1 MPDPGKIAMLAG
13 LEEGRVRRWLDAG
26 LFERVTPRTEDWVA
40 RAHVLSQL
48 ERAGVPLAILQAADH
63 EDVLARAYIFEF
75 LQVAREGQ
83 HSFREL
89 SEASALD
96 EQLLLRICDALGID
110 DPSVFSDAEAAL
122 LQALGEAIGE
132 GLPVGMALELCEV
145 WGNQMRF
152 IAHAEV
158 MSYDVNLARPRI
170 GGTGS
175 PLKAAAQLAPLTRAM
190 LRASDLFPQPLHRRH
205 LLQAIELVTD
215 TDLAATASLA
225 EGLAP
230 GEVMTAIGFVDLT
243 GYTAITQDEGDRQAL
258 AYARRLE
265 ALVREA
271 SHAHDM
277 RIVKRL
283 GDGFMLASPSC
294 TELLSGL
301 LYVVR
306 AAEERDDMPAAR
318 AGVAY
323 GRAVSRGGDYFG
335 HTVNLAAR
343 VLDQAEP
350 SEVLVSEDCVQEA
363 GAGPFGFHEPR
374 DAKLKGIREPVR
386 IWRAES
392 LSSGPPTAARQ
403 D

>member
-1 MPDPGKIAMLAG
+1 
-13 LEEGRVRRWLDAG
+13 
-26 LFERVTPRTEDWVA
+26 
-40 RAHVLSQL
+40 
-48 ERAGVPLAILQAADH
+48 
-63 EDVLARAYIFEF
+63 
-75 LQVAREGQ
+75 
-83 HSFREL
+83 
-89 SEASALD
+89 
-96 EQLLLRICDALGID
+96 
-110 DPSVFSDAEAAL
+110 
-122 LQALGEAIGE
+122 
-132 GLPVGMALELCEV
+132 
-145 WGNQMRF
+145 
-152 IAHAEV
+152 
-158 MSYDVNLARPRI
+158 
-170 GGTGS
+170 
-175 PLKAAAQLAPLTRAM
+175 
-190 LRASDLFPQPLHRRH
+190 LHRRH
-205 LLQAIELVTD
+205 LLQAIELATD
-215 TDLAATASLA
+215 TDLANTASLA
-225 EGLAP
+225 ESLAP

-265 ALVREA
+265 SLVREA

-294 TELLSGL
+294 TELLSGQ

-392 LSSGPPTAARQ
+392 LSTGPPTAARQ